1 MTRSSRDEIKE
12 GYVWNGYDYSLQ
24 VWVVNGIVRDCS
36 HPQQMKKEG
45 CCSANRLAGQRI
57 TDIPGA
63 EKREERGEDTPQWG
77 PLCRVVGKMNLSAFM
92 YMRSIQAGEKRI
104 FLYKHILTRCYLNLD
119 SVGQAYRY
127 DSGAYTPIDLDEALA
142 HAFGS
147 HDLLQNRYQ
156 WHIDIIEISILYR
169 DAGRVA
175 LFFVV
180 LDAGLPLCSLAAV
193 CESGN
198 TDQLKQWSDRGR
210 VLVFHDPRKIPGRSD
225 VPAEVLRFEEAYL
238 VKPDLRSV
246 IRNQRKT
253 ANGILVHRLQ
263 KKSLPVF
270 LKPGEE
276 ALCISRGVDIDLAVE
291 VLSNRRA
298 PAIEFLIESKE
309 ARILREF
316 RFEED
321 KEEEIDLVLLPN
333 GAAVV
338 AEID

>member
-1 MTRSSRDEIKE
+1 MTRTSRDEIKD

-24 VWVVNGIVRDCS
+24 VWVVNGVVRDCS
-36 HPQQMKKEG
+36 HPGEMKKG
-45 CCSANRLAGQRI
+45 DCCSAKRLAGRRI

-63 EKREERGEDTPQWG
+63 EKRDERKEEAPMWG
-77 PLCRVVGKMNLSAFM
+77 PLCRVVGQLNLSVFM
-92 YMRSIQAGEKRI
+92 YMGRIQAGERRI

-119 SVGQAYRY
+119 SAGQTYRY

-147 HDLLQNRYQ
+147 HDLVQNRYQ
-156 WHIDIIEISILYR
+156 RDTDVVELSILYR
-169 DAGRVA
+169 YAGRVPY
-175 LFFVV
+175 FFVI

-198 TDQLKQWSDRGR
+198 TDQMEQWSNLAQVIG
-210 VLVFHDPRKIPGRSD
+210 VQDPKEIPGRSD
-225 VPAEVLRFEEAYL
+225 TPAEVLRFDTAYL

-270 LKPGEE
+270 LKPGEKV
-276 ALCISRGVDIDLAVE
+276 LCISKGVDIDLAVE
-291 VLSNRRA
+291 ILSNRRK
-298 PAIEFLIESKE
+298 PAIEFLIESKA
-309 ARILREF
+309 ARIIWDF

-321 KEEEIDLVLLPN
+321 NEEEIDLVLVQN
-333 GAAVV
+333 GAVV
-338 AEID
+338 AEIN

>member
-1 MTRSSRDEIKE
+1 MSRTGRDEIKD

-36 HPQQMKKEG
+36 HPEEMKKG
-45 CCSANRLAGQRI
+45 DCCSAKRLAGQRI
-57 TDIPGA
+57 TEIPGA
-63 EKREERGEDTPQWG
+63 EKRNERGEEEPMWG
-77 PLCRVVGKMNLSAFM
+77 PLCRVVGQLNVSAFM
-92 YMRSIQAGEKRI
+92 YMGKVLIEEKRI

-119 SVGQAYRY
+119 SGGQAYRH
-127 DSGAYTPIDLDEALA
+127 DSGTYTPIDLDEALA

-147 HDLLQNRYQ
+147 HEFHQDRYQ
-156 WHIDIIEISILYR
+156 RDIDVVELSILCRY
-169 DAGRVA
+169 AGRVPY
-175 LFFVV
+175 FFVI
-180 LDAGLPLCSLAAV
+180 LDAGLPLCSLAVV

-198 TDQLKQWSDRGR
+198 TDQMEQWSNLAQVIGVQDS
-210 VLVFHDPRKIPGRSD
+210 KEIPGVSD
-225 VPAEVLRFEEAYL
+225 TPVEVLRFEEAYL

-276 ALCISRGVDIDLAVE
+276 TLCISKGVDIDLAVE
-291 VLSNRRA
+291 ILSNRRE

-309 ARILREF
+309 ARIIRDF

-321 KEEEIDLVLLPN
+321 NEEEIDLVLLQN
-333 GAAVV
+333 GAVV
-338 AEID
+338 AEVN